1 MEKLDN
7 MFDSD
12 KIWTSKS
19 MKQKV
24 SKSSHLRR
32 SNINSISLLIILS
45 FEMKVLSSVIE
56 SHLFLSFPASLDQR
70 EMLKTT
76 KEFESTE

>member
-1 MEKLDN
+1 
-7 MFDSD
+7 
-12 KIWTSKS
+12 

-32 SNINSISLLIILS
+32 SNINSISHLIIHS

-56 SHLFLSFPASLDQR
+56 SHLFLSFSASLDQR

>member
-1 MEKLDN
+1 

-19 MKQKV
+19 MKPKV
-24 SKSSHLRR
+24 SKGSHLRR
-32 SNINSISLLIILS
+32 SYINSISLLIILS

-56 SHLFLSFPASLDQR
+56 SHLSLSFSASLDQR

-76 KEFESTE
+76 KECESTE